1 MEKEREVNP
10 MTRKQYLAKRLE
22 QLNNQIHELE
32 LADRFTPQEKKEWQK
47 LCWIRRKVIEE
58 FIKL

>member
-1 MEKEREVNP
+1 MP
-10 MTRKQYLAKRLE
+10 RKQYLLKRLE
-22 QLNNQIHELE
+22 QLNDQIHELE